1 MPRTAPNV
9 VVKASQLSSAAR
21 CRESSSSWNTVRTS
35 LASCDVIAI
44 SEPYRPGSAAP
55 DRPGSGGLG
64 DQALVRAGRRGVRA
78 DPVAGQTAVIVAAA
92 GGDQAEIAGEGE
104 QAGLFGLGLVRVEA
118 LHPGQAG
125 GGQVG
130 DLLVRDQEIAI
141 RARVGDD

>member
-21 CRESSSSWNTVRTS
+21 CCEFSSSWNTVRMS

-44 SEPYRPGSAAP
+44 SEPYRPVSAAP

-64 DQALVRAGRRGVRA
+64 DQ
-78 DPVAGQTAVIVAAA
+78 VAGQTAVIVAAA

-104 QAGLFGLGLVRVEA
+104 QAGLLGLGLVRVED

-125 GGQVG
+125 GG
-130 DLLVRDQEIAI
+130 
-141 RARVGDD
+141 